1 MTSFSEPGR
10 FKGVSLSLWERDET
24 NVLNFLVRNLTG
36 NAMGKL
42 HVAVTAVV
50 AAATAAVVVSF
61 QNSKLSLFLQLLIS

>member
-24 NVLNFLVRNLTG
+24 NVLNFLVHNLTG

-42 HVAVTAVV
+42 YVAVTAV
-50 AAATAAVVVSF
+50 VVVSF
-61 QNSKLSLFLQLLIS
+61 QNSKLSLFLQLLNS